1 MGSKSERN
9 YGIDLLRILSMYMI
23 CVLHVNGQGHA
34 MLRISGYEGSYY
46 AAWFLETA
54 GYCAVDIYG
63 LISGY
68 VGIDSKRKPE
78 RILELWLTAFFYSA
92 LGTLIAVYGFHL
104 PMEEDSLWKAVF
116 PAGWKTWW
124 YFTAYVGVF
133 VLMPYFN
140 RMVDALTDM
149 QRRRFI
155 AVCILVFSVFYS
167 FSKNTKTGADVFSF
181 VGGYSFAWLSI
192 LYCIGACMRRLE
204 VSAEV
209 QSAAGR
215 RVQRRVRIGRKL
227 TIYLSLTVFSWAFKL
242 VVENYTRKVYGE
254 ALYGRFFTGYCSPTM
269 LISAICLLR
278 AFSSIRLK
286 SSVSR
291 EIIRFLSPLTFSV
304 YIIQT
309 QPFVWNYV
317 MKDRF
322 RFIATL
328 PAPMAFVWILL
339 GGVMV
344 FMSCSALD
352 LVRFGLFRL
361 IGVRRHLTAL
371 AERFPR
377 VREVFM

>member
-92 LGTLIAVYGFHL
+92 LGTLIAVQGFHL
-104 PMEEDSLWKAVF
+104 PMEDDSLWKAIF
-116 PAGWKTWW
+116 PVGWKTWW

-140 RMVDALTDM
+140 RMVDALTDT

-204 VSAEV
+204 RTVH
-209 QSAAGR
+209 AGR
-215 RVQRRVRIGRKL
+215 EL
-227 TIYLSLTVFSWAFKL
+227 ALYLALTVFSWAFKML
-242 VVENYTRKVYGE
+242 VENYTRKVYGE
-254 ALYGRFFTGYCSPTM
+254 ALYGRFFIGYCSPTM

-278 AFSSIRLK
+278 AFSSLHLK

-309 QPFVWNYV
+309 QPFVWNYL

-322 RFIATL
+322 RFIATM
-328 PAPMAFVWILL
+328 PAPMAFFWILL

-344 FMSCSALD
+344 FGSCAALD

-371 AERFPR
+371 AERFPH
-377 VREVFM
+377 VRELFM